1 MRKLDEEFHRND
13 IVSVWM
19 RVWEQ
24 GKRLWLKVFN
34 VMMFLGR

>member
-1 MRKLDEEFHRND
+1 MRKLDEEFHWND
-13 IVSVWM
+13 IVSVWV